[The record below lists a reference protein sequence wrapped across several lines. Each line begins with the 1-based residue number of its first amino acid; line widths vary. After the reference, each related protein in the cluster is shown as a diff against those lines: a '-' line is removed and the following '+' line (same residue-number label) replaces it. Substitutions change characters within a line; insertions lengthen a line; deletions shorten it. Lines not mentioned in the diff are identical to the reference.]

1 MLQIDVISIF
11 PEYLSPL
18 KLSLLGKAQ
27 DKGLVSINIH
37 DLRDQTNDV
46 HKSVDDTPYGGG
58 AGMVMTAE
66 PWAAA
71 IDQITNDQDE
81 VDLIILTPAG
91 EKFNQKMAET
101 FANKSHLIFACGRY
115 EGIDARVG
123 EYYAGKSNFKI
134 HQVSIGDYVLGGGE
148 VAAMVIIEA
157 TTRLIPGVL
166 GNPDSLK
173 EESHSITGANDV
185 AIPLQNGAEVA
196 HLIPQN
202 IAQWSDGLGIDPEQV
217 GIYLSLREAAAA
229 RLFANNKWLSKYIQD
244 VITAYGK
251 GISIDVESITRQ
263 AEEAMASGE
272 IDINNPNAINIALNS
287 GLFTPQQTPAQELAL
302 TKLEMALAL
311 IEGWIDHVIS
321 EVASERM
328 PAFNALI
335 ENSRRRRA
343 TNSPMQQI
351 FATLLALEVSP
362 RKMRE
367 ASAFWSEV
375 KQLRGT
381 DGRDK
386 CWQDAAFLPM
396 PDDLK
401 DVKAFLDSVTVPDD
415 LSGLL

>member
-27 DKGLVSINIH
+27 DKGLVSIDIH

-101 FANKSHLIFACGRY
+101 FANKSNLIFTCGRY

-173 EESHSITGANDV
+173 EESHSITGAND
-185 AIPLQNGAEVA
+185 EVLVEYPNYTKPA
-196 HLIPQN
+196 SWRGLEVPEVLLSGNHGE
-202 IAQWSDGLGIDPEQV
+202 IA
-217 GIYLSLREAAAA
+217 
-229 RLFANNKWLSKYIQD
+229 KWRK
-244 VITAYGK
+244 A
-251 GISIDVESITRQ
+251 Q
-263 AEEAMASGE
+263 AERRTQQ
-272 IDINNPNAINIALNS
+272 LNK
-287 GLFTPQQTPAQELAL
+287 E
-302 TKLEMALAL
+302 
-311 IEGWIDHVIS
+311 
-321 EVASERM
+321 
-328 PAFNALI
+328 
-335 ENSRRRRA
+335 
-343 TNSPMQQI
+343 
-351 FATLLALEVSP
+351 
-362 RKMRE
+362 
-367 ASAFWSEV
+367 
-375 KQLRGT
+375 
-381 DGRDK
+381 
-386 CWQDAAFLPM
+386 
-396 PDDLK
+396 
-401 DVKAFLDSVTVPDD
+401 
-415 LSGLL
+415 